1 MSTTVDTTAATAVPK
16 ERTPLRPA
24 RILLHVFLGGAAL
37 AWLAPLLW
45 ALYAAMRP
53 YGETSEKGYVSWPD
67 KLSLDNFTNAFTQS
81 DMTHY
86 FVNTLI
92 IAVPAV
98 LLTLFLSS
106 MVAFYVSRFDFRVNI
121 FLLLVFTAGNLLPQ
135 QVIITPLYRLYLLID
150 IPGITM
156 SGKLY
161 DSALGLVLIH
171 VAFQSGFCAF
181 VLSNYMRSL
190 PHELTEAALVDGAS
204 VWRLY
209 WQIVLPLCR
218 PAMAALATLLSIWI
232 YNDFFWALVLIST
245 GENMPITSAL
255 NNLSG
260 QYFTDP
266 NLVAAGC
273 PPHRDPHTGRVLRA
287 PAAVRQW
294 SDPGRQ
300 QGLTARPAA
309 HSVKEKLSC
318 TTPSPTWSP
327 CPWTP
332 VRHGS
337 TRRAGSPGAP
347 AAPTPSTRPRTV
359 RPTTTGRRSAIARV
373 SPPPCGTF
381 QERACWPST
390 RATAHRSA
398 SGPPPT
404 PYVRSRPSVWWYGTG
419 SPR

>member
-1 MSTTVDTTAATAVPK
+1 MSTSVMTKVRPPV
-16 ERTPLRPA
+16 RPA
-24 RILLHVFLGGAAL
+24 RILLHVFLAGAAL

-45 ALYAAMRP
+45 AIYAALRP
-53 YGETSEKGYVSWPD
+53 YGETSEKGYVSLPD
-67 KLSLDNFTNAFTQS
+67 TLNLDNFINAFTQS
-81 DMTHY
+81 DMSHY
-86 FVNTLI
+86 FVNTLL

-106 MVAFYVSRFDFRVNI
+106 MVAFYVSRFDFRVNL

-135 QVIITPLYRLYLLID
+135 QVIITPLYRLYLLVD
-150 IPGITM
+150 LPGITM

-181 VLSNYMRSL
+181 VLSNYMKML

-209 WQIVLPLCR
+209 WQITLPLCK

-266 NLVAAGC
+266 NLIAAGALITTV
-273 PPHRDPHTGRVLRA
+273 PVLI
-287 PAAVRQW
+287 VYFLLQRQFV
-294 SDPGRQ
+294 G
-300 QGLTARPAA
+300 GLT
-309 HSVKEKLSC
+309 L
-318 TTPSPTWSP
+318 
-327 CPWTP
+327 
-332 VRHGS
+332 
-337 TRRAGSPGAP
+337 GANK
-347 AAPTPSTRPRTV
+347 
-359 RPTTTGRRSAIARV
+359 G
-373 SPPPCGTF
+373 
-381 QERACWPST
+381 
-390 RATAHRSA
+390 
-398 SGPPPT
+398 
-404 PYVRSRPSVWWYGTG
+404 
-419 SPR
+419 

>member
-1 MSTTVDTTAATAVPK
+1 MSTVSALDK
-16 ERTPLRPA
+16 QRTPIRPA
-24 RILLHVFLGGAAL
+24 RVLLHVFLAGCAL

-45 ALYAAMRP
+45 AIYAALRP
-53 YGETSEKGYVSWPD
+53 YAETSEKGYVSWPD
-67 KLSLDNFTNAFTQS
+67 KLTFENFTNAFTQS

-86 FVNTLI
+86 FGNTML

-106 MVAFYVSRFDFRVNI
+106 MVAFYVSRFDFRLNVA
-121 FLLLVFTAGNLLPQ
+121 LLLVFTAGNLLPQ

-150 IPGITM
+150 LPGITM

-181 VLSNYMRSL
+181 VLANYMKML

-209 WQIVLPLCR
+209 WQITLPLCK

-245 GENMPITSAL
+245 GDNMPITSAL

-266 NLVAAGC
+266 NLIAAGALITAV
-273 PPHRDPHTGRVLRA
+273 PVL
-287 PAAVRQW
+287 VVYFLLQRQFV
-294 SDPGRQ
+294 S
-300 QGLTARPAA
+300 GLT
-309 HSVKEKLSC
+309 L
-318 TTPSPTWSP
+318 
-327 CPWTP
+327 
-332 VRHGS
+332 
-337 TRRAGSPGAP
+337 GANK
-347 AAPTPSTRPRTV
+347 
-359 RPTTTGRRSAIARV
+359 G
-373 SPPPCGTF
+373 
-381 QERACWPST
+381 
-390 RATAHRSA
+390 
-398 SGPPPT
+398 
-404 PYVRSRPSVWWYGTG
+404 
-419 SPR
+419 

>member
-1 MSTTVDTTAATAVPK
+1 MSGTAVPLK
-16 ERTPLRPA
+16 RSTPVRPA
-24 RILLHVFLGGAAL
+24 RIVLHVFLTGTAL

-45 ALYAAMRP
+45 AVYSALRP
-53 YGETSEKGYVSWPD
+53 YGETSTKGYVSWPD
-67 KLSLDNFTNAFTQS
+67 KLSLENFRNAYTQS

-86 FVNTLI
+86 FGNTLL

-106 MVAFYVSRFDFRVNI
+106 MVAFYVSRFDFRLNLA
-121 FLLLVFTAGNLLPQ
+121 LLLVFTAGNLLPQ
-135 QVIITPLYRLYLLID
+135 QVIITPLYRMYLLTD
-150 IPGITM
+150 LPGITA

-209 WQIVLPLCR
+209 WQITLPLCK

-266 NLVAAGC
+266 NLVAAGSLLTAI
-273 PPHRDPHTGRVLRA
+273 PTLIVYFVLQ
-287 PAAVRQW
+287 RQFV
-294 SDPGRQ
+294 S
-300 QGLTARPAA
+300 GLT
-309 HSVKEKLSC
+309 L
-318 TTPSPTWSP
+318 
-327 CPWTP
+327 
-332 VRHGS
+332 GS
-337 TRRAGSPGAP
+337 NKG
-347 AAPTPSTRPRTV
+347 
-359 RPTTTGRRSAIARV
+359 
-373 SPPPCGTF
+373 
-381 QERACWPST
+381 
-390 RATAHRSA
+390 
-398 SGPPPT
+398 
-404 PYVRSRPSVWWYGTG
+404 
-419 SPR
+419 

>member
-1 MSTTVDTTAATAVPK
+1 MSTLSALPK
-16 ERTPLRPA
+16 QRNPIRPA
-24 RILLHVFLGGAAL
+24 RVLLHVFLAGTAL

-45 ALYAAMRP
+45 AIFSAMRP
-53 YGETSEKGYVSWPD
+53 YSETSNRGYVSWPHT
-67 KLSLDNFTNAFTQS
+67 LNFDNFKNAFEQS

-86 FVNTLI
+86 FMNTLV

-106 MVAFYVSRFDFRVNI
+106 MVAFYVARFDFRVNL

-135 QVIITPLYRLYLLID
+135 QVIITPLYRMYLLTNL
-150 IPGITM
+150 PGITA

-209 WQIVLPLCR
+209 WQVTLPLCR

-266 NLVAAGC
+266 NLVAAGSLLTAI
-273 PPHRDPHTGRVLRA
+273 PTLLVYFALQKQF
-287 PAAVRQW
+287 V
-294 SDPGRQ
+294 S
-300 QGLTARPAA
+300 GLT
-309 HSVKEKLSC
+309 L
-318 TTPSPTWSP
+318 
-327 CPWTP
+327 
-332 VRHGS
+332 GS
-337 TRRAGSPGAP
+337 AKG
-347 AAPTPSTRPRTV
+347 
-359 RPTTTGRRSAIARV
+359 
-373 SPPPCGTF
+373 
-381 QERACWPST
+381 
-390 RATAHRSA
+390 
-398 SGPPPT
+398 
-404 PYVRSRPSVWWYGTG
+404 
-419 SPR
+419 

>member
-1 MSTTVDTTAATAVPK
+1 MSAPTLASGAP
-16 ERTPLRPA
+16 ERRAPVRPA
-24 RILLHVFLGGAAL
+24 RVLLHVFLAGTAL

-45 ALYAAMRP
+45 AMFSALRP
-53 YGETSEKGYVSWPD
+53 YGETSTKGYVSWPD
-67 KLSLDNFTNAFTQS
+67 TLNFDNFKNAFVQS

-86 FVNTLI
+86 FVNTLL

-106 MVAFYVSRFDFRVNI
+106 MVAFYVSRFDFRLNLA
-121 FLLLVFTAGNLLPQ
+121 LLLVFTAGNLLPQ
-135 QVIITPLYRLYLLID
+135 QVIITPLYRMYLLTD
-150 IPGITM
+150 LPGITQ

-209 WQIVLPLCR
+209 WQITLPLCK

-266 NLVAAGC
+266 NLVASGALLTAI
-273 PPHRDPHTGRVLRA
+273 PTLVVYFALQ
-287 PAAVRQW
+287 RQFV
-294 SDPGRQ
+294 S
-300 QGLTARPAA
+300 GLT
-309 HSVKEKLSC
+309 L
-318 TTPSPTWSP
+318 
-327 CPWTP
+327 
-332 VRHGS
+332 
-337 TRRAGSPGAP
+337 GANK
-347 AAPTPSTRPRTV
+347 S
-359 RPTTTGRRSAIARV
+359 
-373 SPPPCGTF
+373 
-381 QERACWPST
+381 
-390 RATAHRSA
+390 
-398 SGPPPT
+398 
-404 PYVRSRPSVWWYGTG
+404 
-419 SPR
+419 

>member
-1 MSTTVDTTAATAVPK
+1 MSTTLTVSKDTTGGPVPAVYRK
-16 ERTPLRPA
+16 TSRLRPA
-24 RILLHVFLGGAAL
+24 RILLHVFLAGTAL

-45 ALYAAMRP
+45 AIYAALRP
-53 YGETSEKGYVSWPD
+53 YSETSEKGYVSWPD
-67 KLSLDNFTNAFTQS
+67 KLTFENFTNAFTQS

-92 IAVPAV
+92 VAVPAV

-106 MVAFYVSRFDFRVNI
+106 MVAFYVSRFDFRLNL

-135 QVIITPLYRLYLLID
+135 QVIITPLYRMYLLID
-150 IPGITM
+150 LPGITM

-204 VWRLY
+204 VWRMY
-209 WQIVLPLCR
+209 WQIVLPLCK

-260 QYFTDP
+260 QFFTDN
-266 NLVAAGC
+266 NLVAAGALLTAI
-273 PPHRDPHTGRVLRA
+273 PTLIVYFLLQ
-287 PAAVRQW
+287 RQFV
-294 SDPGRQ
+294 G
-300 QGLTARPAA
+300 GLT
-309 HSVKEKLSC
+309 L
-318 TTPSPTWSP
+318 
-327 CPWTP
+327 
-332 VRHGS
+332 
-337 TRRAGSPGAP
+337 GANK
-347 AAPTPSTRPRTV
+347 
-359 RPTTTGRRSAIARV
+359 G
-373 SPPPCGTF
+373 
-381 QERACWPST
+381 
-390 RATAHRSA
+390 
-398 SGPPPT
+398 
-404 PYVRSRPSVWWYGTG
+404 
-419 SPR
+419 

>member
-1 MSTTVDTTAATAVPK
+1 MSTVSSALPK
-16 ERTPLRPA
+16 QRNPIRPA
-24 RILLHVFLGGAAL
+24 RVLLHVFLGGTAL

-45 ALYAAMRP
+45 AIFSAMRP
-53 YGETSEKGYVSWPD
+53 YSETSNRGYVSWPHT
-67 KLSLDNFTNAFTQS
+67 LNFDNFKNAFEQS

-86 FVNTLI
+86 FMNTLV

-106 MVAFYVSRFDFRVNI
+106 MVAFYVARFDFRVNL

-135 QVIITPLYRLYLLID
+135 QVIITPLYRMYLLTNL
-150 IPGITM
+150 PGITA

-209 WQIVLPLCR
+209 WQITLPLCR

-266 NLVAAGC
+266 NLVAAGSLLTAI
-273 PPHRDPHTGRVLRA
+273 PTLIVYFALQKQF
-287 PAAVRQW
+287 V
-294 SDPGRQ
+294 S
-300 QGLTARPAA
+300 GLT
-309 HSVKEKLSC
+309 L
-318 TTPSPTWSP
+318 
-327 CPWTP
+327 
-332 VRHGS
+332 GS
-337 TRRAGSPGAP
+337 AKG
-347 AAPTPSTRPRTV
+347 
-359 RPTTTGRRSAIARV
+359 
-373 SPPPCGTF
+373 
-381 QERACWPST
+381 
-390 RATAHRSA
+390 
-398 SGPPPT
+398 
-404 PYVRSRPSVWWYGTG
+404 
-419 SPR
+419 

>member
-1 MSTTVDTTAATAVPK
+1 MSSTTVAA
-16 ERTPLRPA
+16 PLKKRAPVRPG
-24 RILLHVFLGGAAL
+24 RVLLHVFLAGTAL

-45 ALYAAMRP
+45 AVFSALRP
-53 YGETSEKGYVSWPD
+53 YSETSAKGYVSWPD
-67 KLSLDNFTNAFTQS
+67 KLGLDNFTNAFEQS
-81 DMTHY
+81 DMLHY
-86 FVNTLI
+86 FGNTLL

-106 MVAFYVSRFDFRVNI
+106 CVAFYVSRFDFRVNLA
-121 FLLLVFTAGNLLPQ
+121 LLLVFTAGNLLPQ
-135 QVIITPLYRLYLLID
+135 QVIITPLYRMYLLTNL
-150 IPGITM
+150 PGITA

-209 WQIVLPLCR
+209 WQITLPLCR

-266 NLVAAGC
+266 NLVAAGALLTAI
-273 PPHRDPHTGRVLRA
+273 PTLVVYFALQ
-287 PAAVRQW
+287 RQFV
-294 SDPGRQ
+294 S
-300 QGLTARPAA
+300 GLT
-309 HSVKEKLSC
+309 L
-318 TTPSPTWSP
+318 
-327 CPWTP
+327 
-332 VRHGS
+332 GS
-337 TRRAGSPGAP
+337 AKG
-347 AAPTPSTRPRTV
+347 
-359 RPTTTGRRSAIARV
+359 
-373 SPPPCGTF
+373 
-381 QERACWPST
+381 
-390 RATAHRSA
+390 
-398 SGPPPT
+398 
-404 PYVRSRPSVWWYGTG
+404 
-419 SPR
+419 

>member
-1 MSTTVDTTAATAVPK
+1 MSASTLATGAPRQ
-16 ERTPLRPA
+16 RTPLRPG
-24 RILLHVFLGGAAL
+24 RVLLHVFLAGTAL

-45 ALYAAMRP
+45 AVFSALRP
-53 YGETSEKGYVSWPD
+53 YSETSDKGYVSWPD
-67 KLSLDNFTNAFTQS
+67 TLNLDNFKNAFEQS

-86 FVNTLI
+86 FVNTLL

-106 MVAFYVSRFDFRVNI
+106 MVAFYVSRFDFRLNLA
-121 FLLLVFTAGNLLPQ
+121 LLLVFTAGNLLPQ
-135 QVIITPLYRLYLLID
+135 QVVITPLYRMYLLTD
-150 IPGITM
+150 LPGITA

-190 PHELTEAALVDGAS
+190 PDELTEAALVDGAS

-209 WQIVLPLCR
+209 WQITLPLCK

-266 NLVAAGC
+266 NLVAAGALLTAI
-273 PPHRDPHTGRVLRA
+273 PTLVVYFALQ
-287 PAAVRQW
+287 RQFV
-294 SDPGRQ
+294 S
-300 QGLTARPAA
+300 GLT
-309 HSVKEKLSC
+309 L
-318 TTPSPTWSP
+318 
-327 CPWTP
+327 
-332 VRHGS
+332 
-337 TRRAGSPGAP
+337 GANK
-347 AAPTPSTRPRTV
+347 S
-359 RPTTTGRRSAIARV
+359 
-373 SPPPCGTF
+373 
-381 QERACWPST
+381 
-390 RATAHRSA
+390 
-398 SGPPPT
+398 
-404 PYVRSRPSVWWYGTG
+404 
-419 SPR
+419 